1 MIAES
6 HTAAALKALHW
17 LFVHQRSLA
26 LDRGDREA
34 ASYFDQAEYLPALM
48 LEADDRTEFFEQC
61 LREFAGRDPGA
72 CAAFNMYQSQL
83 GREQVPFATLKA
95 EYEAE
100 RAEFL
105 RHVDPAEL
113 AAFEAQQKDSAELKD
128 AA

>member
-26 LDRGDREA
+26 LDRGDRQA

-48 LEADDRTEFFEQC
+48 QEAEDRTDFFEQC
-61 LREFAGRDPGA
+61 LRSFAGQDIGA
-72 CAAFNMYQSQL
+72 CAAFNMYLREL
-83 GREQVPFATLKA
+83 GREQIPFERLKD
-95 EYEAE
+95 EHEEE
-100 RAEFL
+100 RAETL

-113 AAFEAQQKDSAELKD
+113 AAFEAWKSHQIEHKD